1 MEKIE
6 QIRTEK
12 ELVDFLT
19 GWDYSDWAW
28 TGIDDPQPDIYEV
41 SAGEILDQ
49 SPVTIE
55 EEGEWIVFRDEIPW
69 AIHRDL
75 WRDARLVTLYMV
87 RVPSGCPYELVWH
100 STHATR
106 AEAEEVLAS
115 EVKA

>member
-6 QIRTEK
+6 QIRTGK
-12 ELVDFLT
+12 ELVDFLA
-19 GWDYSDWAW
+19 GWDFSDWAW
-28 TGIDDPQPDIYEV
+28 TGVDPQPDIYEV
-41 SAGEILDQ
+41 SAAEILDQ

-75 WRDARLVTLYMV
+75 WRDTCLVTLYMI
-87 RVPSGCPYELVWH
+87 RVPSGRPYELVWH
-100 STHATR
+100 STYATR
-106 AEAEEVLAS
+106 EEAEEVLTS